1 MQDTSLHSLEEADL
15 VTQKDRDGTAVLSPL
30 PPRHILIHLSF
41 QGLRHSVTQMASGVF
56 SLSVHRLFIWWIP
69 AGPELSLD

>member
-30 PPRHILIHLSF
+30 PSRHILIHLSF
-41 QGLRHSVTQMASGVF
+41 QGLQILGDTDGQRSFQPF
-56 SLSVHRLFIWWIP
+56 SP
-69 AGPELSLD
+69 